1 MHRILLS
8 AFLWLFCICGIPKV
22 QGQGSITFAGGTL
35 QSDSLSVSFS
45 AGEVV
50 SGTFNNSSIQLTTGF
65 SNGGDNVF
73 VSNERLAD
81 DIPATFRLK
90 QNYPN
95 PFNPSTNIAYDLPEK
110 ADVRLEVFNII
121 GAKVATLVQKQKPA
135 GSHVARFDAASLASG
150 MYLYRLT
157 ANGNLISTKKMIL
170 IK

>member
-1 MHRILLS
+1 MHRILS
-8 AFLWLFCICGIPKV
+8 MFLWLFCICGISQV
-22 QGQGSITFAGGTL
+22 QGQSSITFAGGTF
-35 QSDSLSVSFS
+35 QSDSLTVSFS

-50 SGTFNNSSIQLTTGF
+50 AGTFNSANILLTTGF

-73 VSNERLAD
+73 VSSEPTAAD
-81 DIPATFRLK
+81 VPTTFRLK

-135 GSHVARFDAASLASG
+135 GSYTARFDASSLASG

-157 ANGNLISTKKMIL
+157 ANGNLIATKKMIL